1 MKLTEKERKEQERKQ
16 WFRKAAYE
24 GKPILNKHHIQP
36 KHHGGENSELVQV
49 TVMEHA
55 NLHLDIYKDT
65 GCKTCYKSYLTLKG
79 QHDEWVRIQ
88 KLCND
93 NVHYDILDYDKDTRD
108 KKHIN
113 KHPYKQMALREPMD
127 FSNFVNDVLDEEAE
141 ENIYSDTDKETL
153 KDEVNQ
159 SLDTLKG
166 RERKVIKMFF
176 GIDRDCA
183 LTLNQIG
190 EKFNLTRL
198 RVRQI
203 KEKAIRR
210 LQHRS
215 RANSLR
221 VYA

>member
-1 MKLTEKERKEQERKQ
+1 MKLTEKERKEQERKH
-16 WFRKAAYE
+16 WFLKAAYE
-24 GKPILNKHHIQP
+24 GRTIKNWHHTIP
-36 KHHGGENSELVQV
+36 KHHGGENSKLVHV
-49 TVMEHA
+49 TLMEHA
-55 NLHLDIYKDT
+55 LLHFEIWIDE
-65 GCKTCYKSYLTLKG
+65 GCKTCLKSYNSLKG
-79 QHDEWVRIQ
+79 LHDEWNRIQ
-88 KLCND
+88 ETMKD
-93 NVHYDILDYDKDTRD
+93 NGALMYFYDK
-108 KKHIN
+108 KKSKKN
-113 KHPYKQMALREPMD
+113 K
-127 FSNFVNDVLDEEAE
+127 NIDVMSTDVIRVDDVVDVEAE
-141 ENIYSDTDKETL
+141 EKIHSDTDKETL

-190 EKFNLTRL
+190 EKFNLTGL
-198 RVRQI
+198 RVNQI